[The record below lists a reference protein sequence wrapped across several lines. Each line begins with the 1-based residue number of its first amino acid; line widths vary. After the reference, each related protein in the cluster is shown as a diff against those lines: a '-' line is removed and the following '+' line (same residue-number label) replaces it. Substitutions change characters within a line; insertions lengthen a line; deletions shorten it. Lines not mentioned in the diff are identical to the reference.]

1 MTKLLK
7 VFLTAIMIILCCL
20 ASIQL
25 PSGAVATSAQPLLLD
40 HSYIDEHAT
49 LLKETDHSLSFPN
62 ILILFSISAA
72 LSLLFPAYKIRR
84 YIYSFIPIFK
94 RFFLLYPIKYES
106 RNIDQHH
113 FNETLH

>member
-1 MTKLLK
+1 
-7 VFLTAIMIILCCL
+7 MIILCCL
-20 ASIQL
+20 VSIQL
-25 PSGAVATSAQPLLLD
+25 PSGAVAASAQPLLLD

-49 LLKETDHSLSFPN
+49 LLKERDHSLSFTN
-62 ILILFSISAA
+62 ILLLFCLSAA
-72 LSLLFPAYKIRR
+72 LSLMFPEYKIRR

-106 RNIDQHH
+106 CYIDQPH